1 MRCGINRDDRKKE
14 DRFRS
19 GHVYVIQVRD
29 DEEWKCVVPVMK
41 DIFWIFCK
49 KSDSEKQNDNMLVG
63 AGTGIGTG
71 TEVEAG
77 APESFE
83 TDINRNEVEVAV
95 SSCDDSDFGNI
106 PYIQVALEN
115 LEEIAEFMNDMQEI
129 FDTADGWE
137 RKIHDLMLEH
147 AGMERLLQV
156 TSEFLQNPLT
166 VIGLDFTFVAEAGS
180 KYLPPRAR
188 LYTDEGLNV
197 EYVNALLQN
206 ETYREMADTHET
218 VMFPAY
224 ISGCRSMNRNL
235 FVDEKATHRLI
246 LTECRVEITQGV
258 ICVLDILSEKLEFLL
273 AHEEEETD
281 PDRDIE
287 QIFVRVLSDRTADY
301 MQISRELSELG
312 WGGNHE
318 YMCLIL
324 QITYL
329 NQQNLSTKAI
339 SRYIKKKLGDSV
351 SFLYQDEIVVFFD
364 LTRLGMN
371 QEEVA
376 GKLVYF
382 IRDTYLKAGYSR
394 VMTGHMNLRR
404 QYVQAKTALDVGSRK
419 KPYLWIHYFS
429 QVAMTYILEQA
440 TKRLPG
446 TMICHEGLLEL
457 KKHDEENQTQYME
470 TLRVYL
476 EQHLSATQAA
486 RELFIHRSTFLYRL
500 DRIREILQSDLD
512 DPEEIFYLE
521 LSFRLLEQERREG
534 IIKIFAVWTACSF
547 NVDFAHAE
555 RTFLSSRSG
564 WLFFFA
570 PKDVTLF
577 IAFSRQNRM
586 NAIMMKLTTEEMK
599 EDATDTNR
607 IHPAVALGGCII
619 SVMILLLLIVPGSPA
634 FMAPQ
639 SFAALIVWVLMGVT
653 FYFVS
658 KKNFAKISKR
668 EMDYLILGNVQVVR
682 GMRKGK
688 DQGSVVQ
695 GNVVQPK
702 I

>member
-1 MRCGINRDDRKKE
+1 MRLSSVYLYEKIKEKYEILKKGNLSGNDGYLRPFLCCGINRDDRKKE

-29 DEEWKCVVPVMK
+29 DEEWKRVVPVMK

-49 KSDSEKQNDNMLVG
+49 KSDAEKQNDNMIV
-63 AGTGIGTG
+63 GIGTG

-137 RKIHDLMLEH
+137 RKIHALMLEH

-339 SRYIKKKLGDSV
+339 CRYIKKKLGDSV

-521 LSFRLLEQERREG
+521 LSFRLLEQE
-534 IIKIFAVWTACSF
+534 
-547 NVDFAHAE
+547 
-555 RTFLSSRSG
+555 
-564 WLFFFA
+564 
-570 PKDVTLF
+570 
-577 IAFSRQNRM
+577 
-586 NAIMMKLTTEEMK
+586 EEK
-599 EDATDTNR
+599 E
-607 IHPAVALGGCII
+607 
-619 SVMILLLLIVPGSPA
+619 
-634 FMAPQ
+634 
-639 SFAALIVWVLMGVT
+639 
-653 FYFVS
+653 
-658 KKNFAKISKR
+658 
-668 EMDYLILGNVQVVR
+668 
-682 GMRKGK
+682 
-688 DQGSVVQ
+688 
-695 GNVVQPK
+695 
-702 I
+702 

>member
-1 MRCGINRDDRKKE
+1 MRLSSVYLYEKIKEKYEILKKGNLSGNDGYLRPFLRCGINRDDRKKE

-29 DEEWKCVVPVMK
+29 DEEWERVVPVMK

-49 KSDSEKQNDNMLVG
+49 KSDSEKQNDNMIVG
-63 AGTGIGTG
+63 AGTRIGTG

-521 LSFRLLEQERREG
+521 LSFRLLEQE
-534 IIKIFAVWTACSF
+534 
-547 NVDFAHAE
+547 
-555 RTFLSSRSG
+555 
-564 WLFFFA
+564 
-570 PKDVTLF
+570 
-577 IAFSRQNRM
+577 
-586 NAIMMKLTTEEMK
+586 EEK
-599 EDATDTNR
+599 E
-607 IHPAVALGGCII
+607 
-619 SVMILLLLIVPGSPA
+619 
-634 FMAPQ
+634 
-639 SFAALIVWVLMGVT
+639 
-653 FYFVS
+653 
-658 KKNFAKISKR
+658 
-668 EMDYLILGNVQVVR
+668 
-682 GMRKGK
+682 
-688 DQGSVVQ
+688 
-695 GNVVQPK
+695 
-702 I
+702 

>member
-1 MRCGINRDDRKKE
+1 MRLSSVYLYEKIKEKYEILKKGNLSGNDGYLRPFLRCGINRDDRKKE

-29 DEEWKCVVPVMK
+29 DEEWKRVVPVMK

-49 KSDSEKQNDNMLVG
+49 KSDSEKQNDNMIVG

-273 AHEEEETD
+273 AHEEEEAD

-339 SRYIKKKLGDSV
+339 CRYIKKKLGDSV

-512 DPEEIFYLE
+512 DSEEIFYLE
-521 LSFRLLEQERREG
+521 LSFRLLEQE
-534 IIKIFAVWTACSF
+534 
-547 NVDFAHAE
+547 
-555 RTFLSSRSG
+555 
-564 WLFFFA
+564 
-570 PKDVTLF
+570 
-577 IAFSRQNRM
+577 
-586 NAIMMKLTTEEMK
+586 EEK
-599 EDATDTNR
+599 E
-607 IHPAVALGGCII
+607 
-619 SVMILLLLIVPGSPA
+619 
-634 FMAPQ
+634 
-639 SFAALIVWVLMGVT
+639 
-653 FYFVS
+653 
-658 KKNFAKISKR
+658 
-668 EMDYLILGNVQVVR
+668 
-682 GMRKGK
+682 
-688 DQGSVVQ
+688 
-695 GNVVQPK
+695 
-702 I
+702 

>member
-1 MRCGINRDDRKKE
+1 MRLSSVYLYEKIKEKYEILKKGNLSGNDGYLRPFLRCGINRDDRKKE

-29 DEEWKCVVPVMK
+29 DEEWERVVPVMK

-49 KSDSEKQNDNMLVG
+49 KSDSEKQNDNMIVG

-371 QEEVA
+371 QEEIA

-521 LSFRLLEQERREG
+521 LSFRLLEQE
-534 IIKIFAVWTACSF
+534 
-547 NVDFAHAE
+547 
-555 RTFLSSRSG
+555 
-564 WLFFFA
+564 
-570 PKDVTLF
+570 
-577 IAFSRQNRM
+577 
-586 NAIMMKLTTEEMK
+586 EEK
-599 EDATDTNR
+599 E
-607 IHPAVALGGCII
+607 
-619 SVMILLLLIVPGSPA
+619 
-634 FMAPQ
+634 
-639 SFAALIVWVLMGVT
+639 
-653 FYFVS
+653 
-658 KKNFAKISKR
+658 
-668 EMDYLILGNVQVVR
+668 
-682 GMRKGK
+682 
-688 DQGSVVQ
+688 
-695 GNVVQPK
+695 
-702 I
+702 

>member
-1 MRCGINRDDRKKE
+1 MRLSSVYLYEKIKEKYEILKKGNLSGNDGYLRPFLRCGINRDDRKKE

-166 VIGLDFTFVAEAGS
+166 VIGLDFTFAAEAGS

-521 LSFRLLEQERREG
+521 LSFRLLEQE
-534 IIKIFAVWTACSF
+534 
-547 NVDFAHAE
+547 
-555 RTFLSSRSG
+555 
-564 WLFFFA
+564 
-570 PKDVTLF
+570 
-577 IAFSRQNRM
+577 
-586 NAIMMKLTTEEMK
+586 EEK
-599 EDATDTNR
+599 E
-607 IHPAVALGGCII
+607 
-619 SVMILLLLIVPGSPA
+619 
-634 FMAPQ
+634 
-639 SFAALIVWVLMGVT
+639 
-653 FYFVS
+653 
-658 KKNFAKISKR
+658 
-668 EMDYLILGNVQVVR
+668 
-682 GMRKGK
+682 
-688 DQGSVVQ
+688 
-695 GNVVQPK
+695 
-702 I
+702 

>member
-1 MRCGINRDDRKKE
+1 MRLSSVYLYEKIKEKYEILKKGNLSGNDGYLRPFLRCGINRDDRKKE

-29 DEEWKCVVPVMK
+29 DEEWERVVPVMK

-49 KSDSEKQNDNMLVG
+49 KSDSEKQNDNMIVG

-77 APESFE
+77 ALESFE

-521 LSFRLLEQERREG
+521 LSFRLLEQE
-534 IIKIFAVWTACSF
+534 
-547 NVDFAHAE
+547 
-555 RTFLSSRSG
+555 
-564 WLFFFA
+564 
-570 PKDVTLF
+570 
-577 IAFSRQNRM
+577 
-586 NAIMMKLTTEEMK
+586 EEK
-599 EDATDTNR
+599 E
-607 IHPAVALGGCII
+607 
-619 SVMILLLLIVPGSPA
+619 
-634 FMAPQ
+634 
-639 SFAALIVWVLMGVT
+639 
-653 FYFVS
+653 
-658 KKNFAKISKR
+658 
-668 EMDYLILGNVQVVR
+668 
-682 GMRKGK
+682 
-688 DQGSVVQ
+688 
-695 GNVVQPK
+695 
-702 I
+702 

>member
-1 MRCGINRDDRKKE
+1 MRLSSVYLYEKIKEKYEILKKGNLSGNDGYLRPFLRCGINRDDRKKE

-29 DEEWKCVVPVMK
+29 DEEWERVVPVMK

-49 KSDSEKQNDNMLVG
+49 KSDSEKQNDNMIVG

-394 VMTGHMNLRR
+394 VMTGHMNRRR

-521 LSFRLLEQERREG
+521 LSFRLLEQE
-534 IIKIFAVWTACSF
+534 
-547 NVDFAHAE
+547 
-555 RTFLSSRSG
+555 
-564 WLFFFA
+564 
-570 PKDVTLF
+570 
-577 IAFSRQNRM
+577 
-586 NAIMMKLTTEEMK
+586 EEK
-599 EDATDTNR
+599 E
-607 IHPAVALGGCII
+607 
-619 SVMILLLLIVPGSPA
+619 
-634 FMAPQ
+634 
-639 SFAALIVWVLMGVT
+639 
-653 FYFVS
+653 
-658 KKNFAKISKR
+658 
-668 EMDYLILGNVQVVR
+668 
-682 GMRKGK
+682 
-688 DQGSVVQ
+688 
-695 GNVVQPK
+695 
-702 I
+702 

>member
-1 MRCGINRDDRKKE
+1 MRLSSVYLYEKIKEKYEILKKGNLSGNDGYLRPFLRCGINRDDRKKE

-29 DEEWKCVVPVMK
+29 DEEWKRVVPVMK

-49 KSDSEKQNDNMLVG
+49 KSDAEKQNDNMIV
-63 AGTGIGTG
+63 GIGTG

-339 SRYIKKKLGDSV
+339 CRYIKKKLGDSV

-521 LSFRLLEQERREG
+521 LSFRLLEQE
-534 IIKIFAVWTACSF
+534 
-547 NVDFAHAE
+547 
-555 RTFLSSRSG
+555 
-564 WLFFFA
+564 
-570 PKDVTLF
+570 
-577 IAFSRQNRM
+577 
-586 NAIMMKLTTEEMK
+586 EEK
-599 EDATDTNR
+599 E
-607 IHPAVALGGCII
+607 
-619 SVMILLLLIVPGSPA
+619 
-634 FMAPQ
+634 
-639 SFAALIVWVLMGVT
+639 
-653 FYFVS
+653 
-658 KKNFAKISKR
+658 
-668 EMDYLILGNVQVVR
+668 
-682 GMRKGK
+682 
-688 DQGSVVQ
+688 
-695 GNVVQPK
+695 
-702 I
+702 

>member
-1 MRCGINRDDRKKE
+1 LRLSSVYLYEKIKEKYEILKKGNLSGNDGYLRPFLRCGINRDDRKKE

-29 DEEWKCVVPVMK
+29 DEEWERVVPVMK

-521 LSFRLLEQERREG
+521 LSFRLLEQE
-534 IIKIFAVWTACSF
+534 
-547 NVDFAHAE
+547 
-555 RTFLSSRSG
+555 
-564 WLFFFA
+564 
-570 PKDVTLF
+570 
-577 IAFSRQNRM
+577 
-586 NAIMMKLTTEEMK
+586 EEK
-599 EDATDTNR
+599 E
-607 IHPAVALGGCII
+607 
-619 SVMILLLLIVPGSPA
+619 
-634 FMAPQ
+634 
-639 SFAALIVWVLMGVT
+639 
-653 FYFVS
+653 
-658 KKNFAKISKR
+658 
-668 EMDYLILGNVQVVR
+668 
-682 GMRKGK
+682 
-688 DQGSVVQ
+688 
-695 GNVVQPK
+695 
-702 I
+702 

>member
-1 MRCGINRDDRKKE
+1 MRLSSVYLYEKIKEKYEILKKGNLSGNDGYLRPFLRCGIDRDDRKKE

-29 DEEWKCVVPVMK
+29 DEEWERVVPVMK

-49 KSDSEKQNDNMLVG
+49 KSDSEKQNDNMIVG

-521 LSFRLLEQERREG
+521 LSFRLLEQE
-534 IIKIFAVWTACSF
+534 
-547 NVDFAHAE
+547 
-555 RTFLSSRSG
+555 
-564 WLFFFA
+564 
-570 PKDVTLF
+570 
-577 IAFSRQNRM
+577 
-586 NAIMMKLTTEEMK
+586 EEK
-599 EDATDTNR
+599 E
-607 IHPAVALGGCII
+607 
-619 SVMILLLLIVPGSPA
+619 
-634 FMAPQ
+634 
-639 SFAALIVWVLMGVT
+639 
-653 FYFVS
+653 
-658 KKNFAKISKR
+658 
-668 EMDYLILGNVQVVR
+668 
-682 GMRKGK
+682 
-688 DQGSVVQ
+688 
-695 GNVVQPK
+695 
-702 I
+702 

>member
-1 MRCGINRDDRKKE
+1 MRLSSVYLYEKIKEKYEILKKGNLSGNDGYLRPFLRCGINRDDRKKE

-19 GHVYVIQVRD
+19 GHVYVIQVHD
-29 DEEWKCVVPVMK
+29 DEEWKRVVPVMK

-49 KSDSEKQNDNMLVG
+49 KSDSEKQNDNMIV
-63 AGTGIGTG
+63 GIGTG

-95 SSCDDSDFGNI
+95 SGCDDSDFGNI

-137 RKIHDLMLEH
+137 KKIHDLMLEH

-180 KYLPPRAR
+180 KYLSPRAR

-206 ETYREMADTHET
+206 ETYCEMADTHET

-339 SRYIKKKLGDSV
+339 CRYIKKKLGDSV

-440 TKRLPG
+440 TRRLPG

-512 DPEEIFYLE
+512 DPEEVFYLE
-521 LSFRLLEQERREG
+521 LSFRLLEQE
-534 IIKIFAVWTACSF
+534 
-547 NVDFAHAE
+547 
-555 RTFLSSRSG
+555 
-564 WLFFFA
+564 
-570 PKDVTLF
+570 
-577 IAFSRQNRM
+577 
-586 NAIMMKLTTEEMK
+586 EEK
-599 EDATDTNR
+599 E
-607 IHPAVALGGCII
+607 
-619 SVMILLLLIVPGSPA
+619 
-634 FMAPQ
+634 
-639 SFAALIVWVLMGVT
+639 
-653 FYFVS
+653 
-658 KKNFAKISKR
+658 
-668 EMDYLILGNVQVVR
+668 
-682 GMRKGK
+682 
-688 DQGSVVQ
+688 
-695 GNVVQPK
+695 
-702 I
+702 

>member
-1 MRCGINRDDRKKE
+1 MRLSSVYLYERIKEKYEILKKGNLSGNDGYLRPFLRCGINRDDRKKE

-29 DEEWKCVVPVMK
+29 DEEWERVVPVMK

-339 SRYIKKKLGDSV
+339 CRYIKKKLGDSV

-521 LSFRLLEQERREG
+521 LSFRLLEQE
-534 IIKIFAVWTACSF
+534 
-547 NVDFAHAE
+547 
-555 RTFLSSRSG
+555 
-564 WLFFFA
+564 
-570 PKDVTLF
+570 
-577 IAFSRQNRM
+577 
-586 NAIMMKLTTEEMK
+586 EEK
-599 EDATDTNR
+599 E
-607 IHPAVALGGCII
+607 
-619 SVMILLLLIVPGSPA
+619 
-634 FMAPQ
+634 
-639 SFAALIVWVLMGVT
+639 
-653 FYFVS
+653 
-658 KKNFAKISKR
+658 
-668 EMDYLILGNVQVVR
+668 
-682 GMRKGK
+682 
-688 DQGSVVQ
+688 
-695 GNVVQPK
+695 
-702 I
+702 

>member
-1 MRCGINRDDRKKE
+1 MRLSSVYLYEKIKEKYEILKKGNLSGNDGYLRPFLRCGINRDDRKKE

-29 DEEWKCVVPVMK
+29 DEEWERVVPVMK

-83 TDINRNEVEVAV
+83 TDINRNEVEVVV

-166 VIGLDFTFVAEAGS
+166 VIGLDFTFAAEAGS

-246 LTECRVEITQGV
+246 LTECREEITQGV

-521 LSFRLLEQERREG
+521 LSFRLLEQE
-534 IIKIFAVWTACSF
+534 
-547 NVDFAHAE
+547 
-555 RTFLSSRSG
+555 
-564 WLFFFA
+564 
-570 PKDVTLF
+570 
-577 IAFSRQNRM
+577 
-586 NAIMMKLTTEEMK
+586 EEK
-599 EDATDTNR
+599 E
-607 IHPAVALGGCII
+607 
-619 SVMILLLLIVPGSPA
+619 
-634 FMAPQ
+634 
-639 SFAALIVWVLMGVT
+639 
-653 FYFVS
+653 
-658 KKNFAKISKR
+658 
-668 EMDYLILGNVQVVR
+668 
-682 GMRKGK
+682 
-688 DQGSVVQ
+688 
-695 GNVVQPK
+695 
-702 I
+702 

>member
-1 MRCGINRDDRKKE
+1 MRLSSVYLYEKIKEKYEILKKGNLSGNDGYLRPFLRCGINRDDRKKE

-29 DEEWKCVVPVMK
+29 DEEWERVVPVMK

-49 KSDSEKQNDNMLVG
+49 KSDSEKQNDNMIVG

-521 LSFRLLEQERREG
+521 LSFRLLGQE
-534 IIKIFAVWTACSF
+534 
-547 NVDFAHAE
+547 
-555 RTFLSSRSG
+555 
-564 WLFFFA
+564 
-570 PKDVTLF
+570 
-577 IAFSRQNRM
+577 
-586 NAIMMKLTTEEMK
+586 EEK
-599 EDATDTNR
+599 E
-607 IHPAVALGGCII
+607 
-619 SVMILLLLIVPGSPA
+619 
-634 FMAPQ
+634 
-639 SFAALIVWVLMGVT
+639 
-653 FYFVS
+653 
-658 KKNFAKISKR
+658 
-668 EMDYLILGNVQVVR
+668 
-682 GMRKGK
+682 
-688 DQGSVVQ
+688 
-695 GNVVQPK
+695 
-702 I
+702 

>member
-1 MRCGINRDDRKKE
+1 MRLSSVYLYEKIKEKYEILKKGNLSGNDGYLRPFLRCGINRDDRKKE

-29 DEEWKCVVPVMK
+29 DEEWERVVPVMK

-49 KSDSEKQNDNMLVG
+49 KSDSEKQNDNMIVG

-312 WGGNHE
+312 WGGNHG

-521 LSFRLLEQERREG
+521 LSFRLLEQE
-534 IIKIFAVWTACSF
+534 
-547 NVDFAHAE
+547 
-555 RTFLSSRSG
+555 
-564 WLFFFA
+564 
-570 PKDVTLF
+570 
-577 IAFSRQNRM
+577 
-586 NAIMMKLTTEEMK
+586 EEK
-599 EDATDTNR
+599 E
-607 IHPAVALGGCII
+607 
-619 SVMILLLLIVPGSPA
+619 
-634 FMAPQ
+634 
-639 SFAALIVWVLMGVT
+639 
-653 FYFVS
+653 
-658 KKNFAKISKR
+658 
-668 EMDYLILGNVQVVR
+668 
-682 GMRKGK
+682 
-688 DQGSVVQ
+688 
-695 GNVVQPK
+695 
-702 I
+702 

>member
-1 MRCGINRDDRKKE
+1 MRLSSVYLYEKIKEKYEILKKGNLSGNDGYLRPFLRCGINRDDRKKE

-29 DEEWKCVVPVMK
+29 DEEWERVVPVMK

-49 KSDSEKQNDNMLVG
+49 KSDSEKQNDNMIVG

-446 TMICHEGLLEL
+446 TMICHEGMLEL

-521 LSFRLLEQERREG
+521 LSFRLLEQE
-534 IIKIFAVWTACSF
+534 
-547 NVDFAHAE
+547 
-555 RTFLSSRSG
+555 
-564 WLFFFA
+564 
-570 PKDVTLF
+570 
-577 IAFSRQNRM
+577 
-586 NAIMMKLTTEEMK
+586 EEK
-599 EDATDTNR
+599 E
-607 IHPAVALGGCII
+607 
-619 SVMILLLLIVPGSPA
+619 
-634 FMAPQ
+634 
-639 SFAALIVWVLMGVT
+639 
-653 FYFVS
+653 
-658 KKNFAKISKR
+658 
-668 EMDYLILGNVQVVR
+668 
-682 GMRKGK
+682 
-688 DQGSVVQ
+688 
-695 GNVVQPK
+695 
-702 I
+702 

>member
-1 MRCGINRDDRKKE
+1 MRLSSVYLYEKIKEKYEILKKGNLSGNDGYLRPFLRCGINRDDRKKE

-29 DEEWKCVVPVMK
+29 DEEWERVVPVMK

-49 KSDSEKQNDNMLVG
+49 KSDSEKQNDNMIVG
-63 AGTGIGTG
+63 AGTGIGTR

-521 LSFRLLEQERREG
+521 LSFRLLEQE
-534 IIKIFAVWTACSF
+534 
-547 NVDFAHAE
+547 
-555 RTFLSSRSG
+555 
-564 WLFFFA
+564 
-570 PKDVTLF
+570 
-577 IAFSRQNRM
+577 
-586 NAIMMKLTTEEMK
+586 EEK
-599 EDATDTNR
+599 E
-607 IHPAVALGGCII
+607 
-619 SVMILLLLIVPGSPA
+619 
-634 FMAPQ
+634 
-639 SFAALIVWVLMGVT
+639 
-653 FYFVS
+653 
-658 KKNFAKISKR
+658 
-668 EMDYLILGNVQVVR
+668 
-682 GMRKGK
+682 
-688 DQGSVVQ
+688 
-695 GNVVQPK
+695 
-702 I
+702 

>member
-1 MRCGINRDDRKKE
+1 MRLSSVYLYEKIKEKYEILKKGNLSGNDGYLRPFLRCGINRDDRKKE

-29 DEEWKCVVPVMK
+29 DEEWERVVPVMK

-49 KSDSEKQNDNMLVG
+49 KSDSEKQNDNMIVG

-224 ISGCRSMNRNL
+224 ISGCCSMNRNL

-339 SRYIKKKLGDSV
+339 CRYIKKKLGDSV

-521 LSFRLLEQERREG
+521 LSFRLLEQE
-534 IIKIFAVWTACSF
+534 
-547 NVDFAHAE
+547 
-555 RTFLSSRSG
+555 
-564 WLFFFA
+564 
-570 PKDVTLF
+570 
-577 IAFSRQNRM
+577 
-586 NAIMMKLTTEEMK
+586 EEK
-599 EDATDTNR
+599 E
-607 IHPAVALGGCII
+607 
-619 SVMILLLLIVPGSPA
+619 
-634 FMAPQ
+634 
-639 SFAALIVWVLMGVT
+639 
-653 FYFVS
+653 
-658 KKNFAKISKR
+658 
-668 EMDYLILGNVQVVR
+668 
-682 GMRKGK
+682 
-688 DQGSVVQ
+688 
-695 GNVVQPK
+695 
-702 I
+702 

>member
-1 MRCGINRDDRKKE
+1 MRLSSVYLYEKIKEKYEILKKGNLSGNDGYLRPFLRCGINRDDRKKE

-29 DEEWKCVVPVMK
+29 DEEWERVVPVMK

-49 KSDSEKQNDNMLVG
+49 KSDSEKQNDNMIVG

-301 MQISRELSELG
+301 MQISRELGELG

-339 SRYIKKKLGDSV
+339 CRYIKKKLGDSV

-457 KKHDEENQTQYME
+457 KKHDEENQTKYME

-512 DPEEIFYLE
+512 GPEEIFYLE
-521 LSFRLLEQERREG
+521 LSFRLLEQE
-534 IIKIFAVWTACSF
+534 
-547 NVDFAHAE
+547 
-555 RTFLSSRSG
+555 
-564 WLFFFA
+564 
-570 PKDVTLF
+570 
-577 IAFSRQNRM
+577 
-586 NAIMMKLTTEEMK
+586 EEK
-599 EDATDTNR
+599 E
-607 IHPAVALGGCII
+607 
-619 SVMILLLLIVPGSPA
+619 
-634 FMAPQ
+634 
-639 SFAALIVWVLMGVT
+639 
-653 FYFVS
+653 
-658 KKNFAKISKR
+658 
-668 EMDYLILGNVQVVR
+668 
-682 GMRKGK
+682 
-688 DQGSVVQ
+688 
-695 GNVVQPK
+695 
-702 I
+702 

>member
-1 MRCGINRDDRKKE
+1 MWLSSVYLYEKIKEKYEILKKGNLSGNDGYLRPFLRCGINRDDRKKE

-29 DEEWKCVVPVMK
+29 DEEWERVVPVMK

-49 KSDSEKQNDNMLVG
+49 KSDSEKQNDNMIVG

-521 LSFRLLEQERREG
+521 LSFRLLEQE
-534 IIKIFAVWTACSF
+534 
-547 NVDFAHAE
+547 
-555 RTFLSSRSG
+555 
-564 WLFFFA
+564 
-570 PKDVTLF
+570 
-577 IAFSRQNRM
+577 
-586 NAIMMKLTTEEMK
+586 EEK
-599 EDATDTNR
+599 E
-607 IHPAVALGGCII
+607 
-619 SVMILLLLIVPGSPA
+619 
-634 FMAPQ
+634 
-639 SFAALIVWVLMGVT
+639 
-653 FYFVS
+653 
-658 KKNFAKISKR
+658 
-668 EMDYLILGNVQVVR
+668 
-682 GMRKGK
+682 
-688 DQGSVVQ
+688 
-695 GNVVQPK
+695 
-702 I
+702 

>member
-1 MRCGINRDDRKKE
+1 MRLSSVYLYEKIKEKYEILKKGNLSGNDGYLRPFLRCGINRDDRKKE

-19 GHVYVIQVRD
+19 GHVYVIQVHD
-29 DEEWKCVVPVMK
+29 DEEWKRVVPVMK

-49 KSDSEKQNDNMLVG
+49 KSDSEKQNDNMIV
-63 AGTGIGTG
+63 GIGTG

-95 SSCDDSDFGNI
+95 SGCDDSDFGNI

-301 MQISRELSELG
+301 MQISRELSELD

-339 SRYIKKKLGDSV
+339 CRYIKKKLGDSV

-440 TKRLPG
+440 TRRLPG

-512 DPEEIFYLE
+512 DPEEVFYLE
-521 LSFRLLEQERREG
+521 LSFRLLEQE
-534 IIKIFAVWTACSF
+534 
-547 NVDFAHAE
+547 
-555 RTFLSSRSG
+555 
-564 WLFFFA
+564 
-570 PKDVTLF
+570 
-577 IAFSRQNRM
+577 
-586 NAIMMKLTTEEMK
+586 EEK
-599 EDATDTNR
+599 E
-607 IHPAVALGGCII
+607 
-619 SVMILLLLIVPGSPA
+619 
-634 FMAPQ
+634 
-639 SFAALIVWVLMGVT
+639 
-653 FYFVS
+653 
-658 KKNFAKISKR
+658 
-668 EMDYLILGNVQVVR
+668 
-682 GMRKGK
+682 
-688 DQGSVVQ
+688 
-695 GNVVQPK
+695 
-702 I
+702 

>member
-1 MRCGINRDDRKKE
+1 MRLSSVYLYEKIKEKYEILKKGNLSGNDGYLRPFLRCGINRDDRKKE

-29 DEEWKCVVPVMK
+29 DEEWERVVPVMK

-521 LSFRLLEQERREG
+521 LSFRLLEQE
-534 IIKIFAVWTACSF
+534 
-547 NVDFAHAE
+547 
-555 RTFLSSRSG
+555 
-564 WLFFFA
+564 
-570 PKDVTLF
+570 
-577 IAFSRQNRM
+577 
-586 NAIMMKLTTEEMK
+586 EEK
-599 EDATDTNR
+599 E
-607 IHPAVALGGCII
+607 
-619 SVMILLLLIVPGSPA
+619 
-634 FMAPQ
+634 
-639 SFAALIVWVLMGVT
+639 
-653 FYFVS
+653 
-658 KKNFAKISKR
+658 
-668 EMDYLILGNVQVVR
+668 
-682 GMRKGK
+682 
-688 DQGSVVQ
+688 
-695 GNVVQPK
+695 
-702 I
+702 

>member
-1 MRCGINRDDRKKE
+1 MRLSSVYLYEKIKEKYEILKKGNLSGNDGYLRPFLRCGINRDDRKKE

-29 DEEWKCVVPVMK
+29 DEEWKRVVPVMK

-49 KSDSEKQNDNMLVG
+49 KSDAEKQNDNMIV
-63 AGTGIGTG
+63 GIGTG
-71 TEVEAG
+71 TEVEGG

-166 VIGLDFTFVAEAGS
+166 VIGLDFTFAAEAGS

-457 KKHDEENQTQYME
+457 KKHDEENQTKYME

-521 LSFRLLEQERREG
+521 LSFRLLEQE
-534 IIKIFAVWTACSF
+534 
-547 NVDFAHAE
+547 
-555 RTFLSSRSG
+555 
-564 WLFFFA
+564 
-570 PKDVTLF
+570 
-577 IAFSRQNRM
+577 
-586 NAIMMKLTTEEMK
+586 EEK
-599 EDATDTNR
+599 E
-607 IHPAVALGGCII
+607 
-619 SVMILLLLIVPGSPA
+619 
-634 FMAPQ
+634 
-639 SFAALIVWVLMGVT
+639 
-653 FYFVS
+653 
-658 KKNFAKISKR
+658 
-668 EMDYLILGNVQVVR
+668 
-682 GMRKGK
+682 
-688 DQGSVVQ
+688 
-695 GNVVQPK
+695 
-702 I
+702 

>member
-1 MRCGINRDDRKKE
+1 MRLSSVYLYEKIKEKYEILKKGNLSGNDGYLRPFLRCGINRDDRKKE

-29 DEEWKCVVPVMK
+29 DEEWKRVVPVMK

-49 KSDSEKQNDNMLVG
+49 KSDSEKQNDNMVVG

-206 ETYREMADTHET
+206 ETYREMADTYET

-235 FVDEKATHRLI
+235 FVDKKATHRLI

-301 MQISRELSELG
+301 MQVSRELSELG

-382 IRDTYLKAGYSR
+382 IRDTSLKAGYSR

-521 LSFRLLEQERREG
+521 LSFRLLEQE
-534 IIKIFAVWTACSF
+534 
-547 NVDFAHAE
+547 
-555 RTFLSSRSG
+555 
-564 WLFFFA
+564 
-570 PKDVTLF
+570 
-577 IAFSRQNRM
+577 
-586 NAIMMKLTTEEMK
+586 EEK
-599 EDATDTNR
+599 E
-607 IHPAVALGGCII
+607 
-619 SVMILLLLIVPGSPA
+619 
-634 FMAPQ
+634 
-639 SFAALIVWVLMGVT
+639 
-653 FYFVS
+653 
-658 KKNFAKISKR
+658 
-668 EMDYLILGNVQVVR
+668 
-682 GMRKGK
+682 
-688 DQGSVVQ
+688 
-695 GNVVQPK
+695 
-702 I
+702 

>member
-1 MRCGINRDDRKKE
+1 MRLSSVYLYEKIKEKYEILKKGNLSGNDGYLRPFLRCGINRDDRKKE

-29 DEEWKCVVPVMK
+29 DEEWERVVPVMK

-404 QYVQAKTALDVGSRK
+404 QYVQAKTALDFGSRK

-521 LSFRLLEQERREG
+521 LSFRLLEQE
-534 IIKIFAVWTACSF
+534 
-547 NVDFAHAE
+547 
-555 RTFLSSRSG
+555 
-564 WLFFFA
+564 
-570 PKDVTLF
+570 
-577 IAFSRQNRM
+577 
-586 NAIMMKLTTEEMK
+586 EEK
-599 EDATDTNR
+599 E
-607 IHPAVALGGCII
+607 
-619 SVMILLLLIVPGSPA
+619 
-634 FMAPQ
+634 
-639 SFAALIVWVLMGVT
+639 
-653 FYFVS
+653 
-658 KKNFAKISKR
+658 
-668 EMDYLILGNVQVVR
+668 
-682 GMRKGK
+682 
-688 DQGSVVQ
+688 
-695 GNVVQPK
+695 
-702 I
+702 

>member
-1 MRCGINRDDRKKE
+1 MRLSSVYLYEKIKEKYEILKKGNLSGNDGYLRPFLRCGINRDDRKKE

-29 DEEWKCVVPVMK
+29 DEEWKRVVPVMK

-49 KSDSEKQNDNMLVG
+49 KSDAEKQNDNMIVG

-339 SRYIKKKLGDSV
+339 CRYIKKKLGDSV

-521 LSFRLLEQERREG
+521 LSFRLLEQE
-534 IIKIFAVWTACSF
+534 
-547 NVDFAHAE
+547 
-555 RTFLSSRSG
+555 
-564 WLFFFA
+564 
-570 PKDVTLF
+570 
-577 IAFSRQNRM
+577 
-586 NAIMMKLTTEEMK
+586 EEK
-599 EDATDTNR
+599 E
-607 IHPAVALGGCII
+607 
-619 SVMILLLLIVPGSPA
+619 
-634 FMAPQ
+634 
-639 SFAALIVWVLMGVT
+639 
-653 FYFVS
+653 
-658 KKNFAKISKR
+658 
-668 EMDYLILGNVQVVR
+668 
-682 GMRKGK
+682 
-688 DQGSVVQ
+688 
-695 GNVVQPK
+695 
-702 I
+702 

>member
-1 MRCGINRDDRKKE
+1 MRLSSVYLYEKIKEKYEILKKGNLSGNDGYLRPFLRCGINRDDRKKE

-29 DEEWKCVVPVMK
+29 DEEWKRVVPVMK

-49 KSDSEKQNDNMLVG
+49 KSDSEKQNDNMVVG

-521 LSFRLLEQERREG
+521 LSFRLLEQE
-534 IIKIFAVWTACSF
+534 
-547 NVDFAHAE
+547 
-555 RTFLSSRSG
+555 
-564 WLFFFA
+564 
-570 PKDVTLF
+570 
-577 IAFSRQNRM
+577 
-586 NAIMMKLTTEEMK
+586 EEK
-599 EDATDTNR
+599 E
-607 IHPAVALGGCII
+607 
-619 SVMILLLLIVPGSPA
+619 
-634 FMAPQ
+634 
-639 SFAALIVWVLMGVT
+639 
-653 FYFVS
+653 
-658 KKNFAKISKR
+658 
-668 EMDYLILGNVQVVR
+668 
-682 GMRKGK
+682 
-688 DQGSVVQ
+688 
-695 GNVVQPK
+695 
-702 I
+702 

>member
-1 MRCGINRDDRKKE
+1 MRLSSVYLYERIKEKYEILKKGNLSGNDGYLRPFLRCGINRDDRKKE

-521 LSFRLLEQERREG
+521 LSFRLLEQE
-534 IIKIFAVWTACSF
+534 
-547 NVDFAHAE
+547 
-555 RTFLSSRSG
+555 
-564 WLFFFA
+564 
-570 PKDVTLF
+570 
-577 IAFSRQNRM
+577 
-586 NAIMMKLTTEEMK
+586 EEK
-599 EDATDTNR
+599 E
-607 IHPAVALGGCII
+607 
-619 SVMILLLLIVPGSPA
+619 
-634 FMAPQ
+634 
-639 SFAALIVWVLMGVT
+639 
-653 FYFVS
+653 
-658 KKNFAKISKR
+658 
-668 EMDYLILGNVQVVR
+668 
-682 GMRKGK
+682 
-688 DQGSVVQ
+688 
-695 GNVVQPK
+695 
-702 I
+702 